1 MSRVVLIKR
10 RDRLH
15 GKAVNQAL
23 CLTIG
28 EVKKYRLFISN
39 DDGES
44 ETNDDVSACG
54 FDFTSDVGLST
65 FLIESFWRLDLSRGD
80 IDRAIQDF

>member
-1 MSRVVLIKR
+1 
-10 RDRLH
+10 
-15 GKAVNQAL
+15 
-23 CLTIG
+23 
-28 EVKKYRLFISN
+28 VKKYRLFISN

-44 ETNDDVSACG
+44 ETDDDVSACE